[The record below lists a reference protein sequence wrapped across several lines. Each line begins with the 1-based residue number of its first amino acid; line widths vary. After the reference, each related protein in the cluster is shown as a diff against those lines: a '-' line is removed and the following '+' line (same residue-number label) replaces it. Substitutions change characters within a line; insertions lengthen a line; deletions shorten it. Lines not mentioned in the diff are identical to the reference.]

1 MWNQGE
7 GHGALGFVAG
17 GIFIVILDQ
26 VSKWVVT
33 QYLQPGESVAL
44 PGHLVYLTLVHNPGA
59 AFGIFAHATPFL
71 IMLTLGVLA
80 AVWVH
85 RSKVA
90 SQPMLLRLGL
100 TLGLAGAVGNLI
112 DRIRLGYVVDF
123 LDVRIWPVFNVADIG
138 IVSGV
143 FLLFW
148 LLMGEGKKEV

>member
-44 PGHLVYLTLVHNPGA
+44 PGHLIYLTLVHNPGA

-71 IMLTLGVLA
+71 IMLTLG
-80 AVWVH
+80 
-85 RSKVA
+85 
-90 SQPMLLRLGL
+90 
-100 TLGLAGAVGNLI
+100 AVGNLI

-123 LDVRIWPVFNVADIG
+123 LDVRIWPIFNVADIG